1 MVRDESLAS
10 MQRHDNWL
18 LFAVPMEKVARNK
31 VFFGIALKCQPVR
44 QDRDDIFWSL
54 IQDSI

>member
-18 LFAVPMEKVARNK
+18 LFAVPVEEVARNK

-44 QDRDDIFWSL
+44 QDRDGFFFGHR
-54 IQDSI
+54 